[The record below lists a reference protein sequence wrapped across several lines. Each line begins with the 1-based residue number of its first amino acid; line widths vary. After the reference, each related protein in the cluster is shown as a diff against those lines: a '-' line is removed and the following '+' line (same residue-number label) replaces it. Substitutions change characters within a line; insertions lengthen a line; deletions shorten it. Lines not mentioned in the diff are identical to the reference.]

1 MSISATKTKEYLE
14 RRLLAFAW
22 NEWSQMGVLA
32 TPDQPSPWA
41 QDPEALLLFTL
52 DVARADPRLFDEVLD
67 WLLFNEGHISVRRV
81 RALSRRVG
89 DATLAAA
96 ALEWASGRG
105 RDTSAGSSTNPSTDE
120 PQRLFFDKSFP
131 IRHPDAVFLRHGWL
145 RPKAK
150 ESLKAKPPELRAPVN
165 FAFRLRLML
174 GTGARAEVVRY
185 LLCADAP
192 SSTVATITQSA
203 MYTKRNVHEA
213 LSELEDAEVAM
224 LVRGGWETRHGIDHE
239 RWAVL
244 LDQPDGFP
252 SHVHWPQLLAA
263 LARILRW
270 LRDAER
276 SKLSDY
282 LLASAA
288 TDLLAEVRND
298 LELAGVA
305 MLPQRGS
312 ADALADLD
320 GVIERSLDMISVSK

>member
-1 MSISATKTKEYLE
+1 MSISATKNKEYLE

-22 NEWSQMGVLA
+22 NEWSQMGLLA
-32 TPDQPSPWA
+32 TPNHPSPWA

-52 DVARADPRLFDEVLD
+52 AVARADPRLFDEVLD
-67 WLLFNEGHISVRRV
+67 WLLFNQGHISVRRV

-96 ALEWASGRG
+96 ALEWVSGRN
-105 RDTSAGSSTNPSTDE
+105 RDALVISSAGTSTDE
-120 PQRLFFDKSFP
+120 PQRLFFDKGFP

-145 RPKAK
+145 RPQAT
-150 ESLKAKPPELRAPVN
+150 ESLKAKPPELRTPVN

-185 LLCADAP
+185 LLCTDTP
-192 SSTVATITQSA
+192 SATVAAITHSA

-213 LSELEDAEVAM
+213 LNELEDAEVAT
-224 LVRGGWETRHGIDHE
+224 LVRGGWETRHGIDRE

-252 SHVHWPQLLAA
+252 SHVDWPQLLGA

-270 LRDAER
+270 LREAER
-276 SKLSDY
+276 SALSDY

-288 TDLLAEVRND
+288 VDLLAEVRDD
-298 LELAGVA
+298 LETAGLV
-305 MLPQRGS
+305 MPPQHGS

-320 GVIERSLDMISVSK
+320 GVIERSLSMIGSQ